1 MPIMGWH
8 NQLIG
13 LFVFFAII
21 NTITVGL
28 RVFVRTKLTKGAFGW
43 DDVALIFTHVSSYW
57 HFITPRISESYV
69 DKTS

>member
-43 DDVALIFTHVSSYW
+43 DDVALIFTHVSPYW
-57 HFITPRISESYV
+57 HFTTPHILKLYV
-69 DKTS
+69 EKTC